1 VQGRTTIARG
11 AADAGVLVA
20 AHGATFGLAASV
32 DGNPRLGALDPGLGA
47 RNAVWEAARNVAAVG
62 AWPWALTDCLN
73 YGRPTDPAVMGQLEA
88 GIDGL
93 AEAAR
98 AAGTLPERAAREPL
112 EDWLARCKGALPAL
126 PFVSGNVSLYN
137 EDDQGRAVP
146 HSPIVACVGLV
157 PDVARTTT
165 PGLKAAGNA
174 LVFVGG
180 SARGHLGGSLF
191 AERRGRAQDPT
202 LAPAPEWGEEGRA
215 HLALALGLVHDGIAR
230 ACHDVSGGGLAQALC
245 EMAFAS
251 GAGLG
256 FAVDARSNDV
266 EWFSEEP
273 GFVLEIP
280 PAELARV
287 RGLGAVEIGSVTA
300 DGRLRFG
307 TVALDRAAL
316 AKSWGEALE
325 AAFET
330 REEALA

>member
-1 VQGRTTIARG
+1 
-11 AADAGVLVA
+11 
-20 AHGATFGLAASV
+20 
-32 DGNPRLGALDPGLGA
+32 
-47 RNAVWEAARNVAAVG
+47 
-62 AWPWALTDCLN
+62 LN

-93 AEAAR
+93 AAAAR
-98 AAGTLPERAAREPL
+98 AAGTLPERAAKESL
-112 EDWLARCKGALPAL
+112 EAWLARCAGPLPAL

-146 HSPIVACVGLV
+146 PSPIVACVGLV
-157 PDVARTTT
+157 PDVSRTTT
-165 PGLKAAGNA
+165 PGLKSAGNA
-174 LVFVGG
+174 LVFIGG

-191 AERRGRAQDPT
+191 AERRGRALDPA
-202 LAPAPEWGEEGRA
+202 LAPPPEWGEEGRRY
-215 HLALALGLVHDGIAR
+215 LTLALGLIHDGIAR

-256 FAVDARSNDV
+256 FAVNARSNDV

-273 GFVLEIP
+273 GFVLELS
-280 PAELARV
+280 PADLARV
-287 RGLGAVEIGSVTA
+287 LGLGAVEIGAVTS
-300 DGRLRFG
+300 DGMLRFG
-307 TVALDRAAL
+307 SVAMDRDAL
-316 AKSWGEALE
+316 RKAWSEALE